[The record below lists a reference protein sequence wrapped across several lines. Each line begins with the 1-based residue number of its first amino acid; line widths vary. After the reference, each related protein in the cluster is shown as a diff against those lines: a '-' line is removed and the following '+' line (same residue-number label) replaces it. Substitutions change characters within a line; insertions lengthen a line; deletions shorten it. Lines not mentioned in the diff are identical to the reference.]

1 MRWLIARMAMSTSP
15 PSASALDRARDRF
28 IHPDHY
34 DSCVIFV
41 CDQSPRRLSISISR
55 RIGGLLGKGAGGRQ
69 EVGIRRDGAKT
80 GLRRSRYRR
89 REPRLRTNGAMHS
102 SGSISAANASI
113 AFVSLSAATRL
124 GRRRT
129 FPPRSACGLMAERS
143 SPCSTGWRCGTMVAN
158 FRTLAIIEPDL
169 PDNRLNE
176 GRVGPDGAFWRFLV
190 ADPATR
196 LTQAGRRTAAPL
208 WYRLVRTSSD
218 SPLPPVDRG

>member
-1 MRWLIARMAMSTSP
+1 MIPSAARALNASRTTVRDTPNSTARPASDGTGSPTRRRSARMRWLIARMAMSTSP

-34 DSCVIFV
+34 DSCARFV
-41 CDQSPRRLSISISR
+41 CDHSPRRLSISISR

-89 REPRLRTNGAMHS
+89 RERRLRTNGAMHS

-143 SPCSTGWRCGTMVAN
+143 SPCSTGWRCGTTAAN
-158 FRTLAIIEPDL
+158 FRTLAIIEARPAGQSAQ
-169 PDNRLNE
+169 R
-176 GRVGPDGAFWRFLV
+176 GP
-190 ADPATR
+190 
-196 LTQAGRRTAAPL
+196 RRP
-208 WYRLVRTSSD
+208 
-218 SPLPPVDRG
+218 